1 MLIQDEE
8 NKNDSVIKI
17 EDKKEEVVDW
27 DKVWPLDLAK
37 GGEKKMNRSELVQP
51 SPNFGNALGNMLKQK
66 VKKDVISSLYTTE
79 NK

>member
-8 NKNDSVIKI
+8 NKNDSFIKK
-17 EDKKEEVVDW
+17 EDKKQEVEW

-51 SPNFGNALGNMLKQK
+51 SPNFGNAIGNMLK
-66 VKKDVISSLYTTE
+66 
-79 NK
+79 